1 MRYSKSGFGLGVAA
15 VAALLVFGNA
25 RASDQANVGVEGTFF
40 IRGGTVV
47 VGNGERVP
55 NTNVLIE
62 DGRIL
67 AIGNSVGAPA
77 GATTIDATGQF
88 VYAGMIDSYTPMGL
102 AEIGRISTMQMSA
115 EIGQFNPHLRA
126 MVAINTGSVMLGVT
140 RSNGVTSA
148 ITAPTGGIISGQA
161 ALINTDGWTWEDMA
175 VTGNAG
181 YVVNYPSAQGGGRR
195 GGGGG
200 FAGFGGG
207 GADREARAKEQ
218 LEELKQ
224 EIRVAKSYHM
234 AREGGLEDGDL
245 IYESMGP
252 LVRREVPAIMRVNS
266 QEAIEGAVALGEEI
280 GIDIVIAGGRDAWKV
295 RDLLAEKNIPVVLS
309 SIQSTPGTGLPY
321 DAVYAQPGVLVEAG
335 VKIAFSTGGAS
346 NARHVP
352 YHAALAT
359 AYGLSP
365 EDAWRALTIWPA
377 EIWRADDMIGTVEVG
392 KMANIFVADGDP
404 LDIRT
409 NVNEVFIKGRRVP
422 MDDRANRLYEK
433 HNARPKGNN

>member
-25 RASDQANVGVEGTFF
+25 RASAQANVGVEGTFF

-175 VTGNAG
+175 VNGNAG
-181 YVVNYPSAQGGGRR
+181 YVVNYPSARGGGRR

-207 GADREARAKEQ
+207 GVDREALAEKQ

-224 EIRVAKSYHM
+224 EIRVARSYHM
-234 AREGGLEDGDL
+234 ARDGGLEDEDL
-245 IYESMGP
+245 VYESMGP

-266 QEAIEGAVALGEEI
+266 QEDIEGAIALGEEL

-295 RDLLAEKNIPVVLS
+295 RDLLAEKNVPVVLS
-309 SIQSTPGTGLPY
+309 SIQSNPGANLPY
-321 DAVYAQPGVLVEAG
+321 DAVYAQPGVLVDAG

-365 EDAWRALTIWPA
+365 EDAWKALTIWPA
-377 EIWRADDMIGTVEVG
+377 EIWRADDEIGTVEVG
-392 KMANIFVADGDP
+392 KMANLFVADGDP

-422 MDDRANRLYEK
+422 MDDRASRLYEK

>member
-1 MRYSKSGFGLGVAA
+1 MRHSNSRFGSGAAA
-15 VAALLVFGNA
+15 VATLLAFGSA
-25 RASDQANVGVEGTFF
+25 HASAQANVGVEGTFLL
-40 IRGGTVV
+40 RGGTVV
-47 VGNGERVP
+47 VGTGERLEGAD
-55 NTNVLIE
+55 VLIQ
-62 DGRIL
+62 DGRI
-67 AIGNSVGAPA
+67 AAVGGSVSAPA
-77 GATTIDATGQF
+77 GATVIDATGQF

-102 AEIGRISTMQMSA
+102 AEIGRVSTMQMSG
-115 EIGQFNPHLRA
+115 ELGQFNPHLRA
-126 MVAINTGSVMLGVT
+126 IVAINTGSEMLGIT

-175 VTGNAG
+175 VNGNAG

-195 GGGGG
+195 GGGG
-200 FAGFGGG
+200 FVGFGGG
-207 GADREARAKEQ
+207 GGDREARALEQ

-224 EIRVAKSYHM
+224 EIRRARSYHK
-234 AREGGLEDGDL
+234 AREGGLEDEDL
-245 IYESMGP
+245 VYESMRP
-252 LVRREVPAIMRVNS
+252 LVSREVPAIMRVNS
-266 QEAIEGAVALGEEI
+266 QEDIEGAVALGEEL

-309 SIQSTPGTGLPY
+309 SIRSTPRAGLPY
-321 DAVYAQPGVLVEAG
+321 DAVYAQPGVLVAAG

-365 EDAWRALTIWPA
+365 EDAWKALTIWPA
-377 EIWRADDMIGTVEVG
+377 EIWHVADEIGTVEEG
-392 KMANIFVADGDP
+392 KLANLFVADGDP

-409 NVNEVFIKGRRVP
+409 NVKEVFIKGRRVP
-422 MDDRANRLYEK
+422 MDDRATRLYEK
-433 HNARPKGNN
+433 HNARPKHNR